1 MSNPT
6 ETLFNLLKKRGYT
19 DLVFTEVERLI
30 DAGADVNY
38 RQEKYPFETTLCRAL
53 DDWDEHNV
61 LRMVKLLVAHGADV
75 NLDADRFYPI
85 WFAIQKRFLSVVDHL
100 LISGVNEDLDGA
112 LRQAIETNNFAIVS
126 RLLTQGVN
134 CELHQGTNESFLIY
148 CNEAYR
154 CREKPEELAGLEIAK
169 LLLDSGADPN
179 GIDNDGHP
187 IGEAVRYGFLELA
200 SLLIER
206 GGIVTSN
213 HIFSTYYRSCLE
225 LLIQHGADINHKNH
239 HGQNKLMDAVTQ
251 DELELIPTLIAL
263 GIDIYATDSKGLTA
277 LHQAVSYGNAK
288 KLKPLLPY
296 YDLEK
301 CNQIYPLESLS
312 QENNIRSLLGLS
324 LIESDI
330 ELPDNLLEFCQSD
343 PVFIQLKNKTER
355 LYELMTEKN
364 CMIDGYLMPWD
375 VFLSREIIEA
385 LLKNIVT
392 SASQWKGHN
401 IQAIHLEYAGSV
413 TDPFDSCA
421 LASGY
426 AECDDSL
433 KARKLLF
440 ADTGSI
446 DFQLFFESIDELVE
460 SFPKLYSEIHEY
472 LSLVSFIYFHIAM
485 SHYIYTTE
493 FQELTFAETFFM
505 FGNEHDYDPILIFKK
520 SH

>member
-6 ETLFNLLKKRGYT
+6 ETLFKLLNKRSYT
-19 DLVFTEVERLI
+19 DAVFAEVERLI
-30 DAGADVNY
+30 AAGADVNY
-38 RQEKYPFETTLCRAL
+38 RQKKYPFETILCRAL
-53 DDWDEHNV
+53 DDWDEQNV
-61 LRMVKLLVAHGADV
+61 LRMTQLLVKHGADV
-75 NLDADRFYPI
+75 NLPEDIFYPI
-85 WFAIQKRFLSVVDHL
+85 RFAIQKRFLFVVDYL
-100 LISGVNEDLDGA
+100 LISGANENIDEA
-112 LRQAIETNNFAIVS
+112 LRQAIEANNLEIVN
-126 RLLTQGVN
+126 RLLIHGVDYHF
-134 CELHQGTNESFLIY
+134 HQGTNESFLIY

-179 GIDNDGHP
+179 GVENDGNP
-187 IGEAVRYGFLELA
+187 IGEAVRHNFLELA

-206 GGIVTSN
+206 GGIVTSD
-213 HIFSTYYRSCLE
+213 HIFSTYYKPCLE

-251 DELELIPTLIAL
+251 DELELIPTLIAM

-277 LHQAVSYGNAK
+277 LHQVVSYGNAK
-288 KLKPLLPY
+288 KLKFLLPY
-296 YDLEK
+296 YDLER

-324 LIESDI
+324 LTESDI
-330 ELPDNLLEFCQSD
+330 EPPDNLLEFCHSD

-355 LYELMTEKN
+355 LYELITEKN

-375 VFLSREIIEA
+375 VFLSTETIEK

-392 SASQWKGHN
+392 SASQWKGHK
-401 IQAIHLEYAGSV
+401 IQAIYLEYAGSV
-413 TDPFDSCA
+413 TNPFDSCA

-485 SHYIYTTE
+485 SHYTHTKE
-493 FQELTFAETFFM
+493 FQELTLATPFFM
-505 FGNEHDYDPILIFKK
+505 FGNEHDYDPILIFKTT
-520 SH
+520 S